1 MENNGQVRMS
11 ARSNKCFGEPLA
23 LDLAE
28 KYQGGGH
35 LCAAGFKLSVHKF
48 NSQFTKIPCE
58 KKKLQ
63 ITPEEVE
70 KILLNEGMQKE

>member
-1 MENNGQVRMS
+1 MYMQNSDQVRIS

-23 LDLAE
+23 LELAE

-48 NSQFTKIPCE
+48 KSQFTKIPCE
-58 KKKLQ
+58 KARLQ
-63 ITPEEVE
+63 ISPE
-70 KILLNEGMQKE
+70 